1 LIEEVTDTGDVS
13 RPVGAIQEGAIL
25 AGKYRVERLLGA
37 GGMGLVVAARHLQL
51 DERVAIK
58 LMLPATLGNPDAV
71 ARFTREARAAAKIKG
86 EHVARVFDIGTLED
100 GAPYMVMEFLEGH
113 DLADWMSQRGRL
125 PVDLAV
131 EFVLQACVAVADAH
145 ALGIVHRD
153 LKPANLFCVR
163 RPDGQLTIKVLD
175 FGISKLLDA
184 GSLSGATK
192 TNTVMGSPHYMSPEQ
207 MQSAKDVDART
218 DIWALGVVLYQ
229 LLTGSLPFGGES
241 YAEVAIKVATQA
253 ALPLRRLRPDAPAA
267 LEAAVSKC
275 LQKEKAQ
282 RYQNVGVFA
291 DALAEF
297 APNRTRRLAE
307 PIVESTLLEPTAFP
321 ETIPP
326 VGVTSFGRKRRG
338 AVLGIGTAA
347 AAVLL
352 AGGLAAWRAP
362 PRHTGDTSSA
372 NTGIGS
378 QEPGTRSAVAAL
390 DAEPPTAG
398 PLPPGTT
405 HSVGAPAPPT
415 MASAVPAADPAALA
429 TSSPAPTASAKRHP
443 PARPLEP
450 PLARAPAERGASQ
463 AASAAAAT
471 PARATVPPSQ
481 LPSTPGSSN
490 ALDLPLMR

>member
-1 LIEEVTDTGDVS
+1 
-13 RPVGAIQEGAIL
+13 
-25 AGKYRVERLLGA
+25 
-37 GGMGLVVAARHLQL
+37 
-51 DERVAIK
+51 
-58 LMLPATLGNPDAV
+58 
-71 ARFTREARAAAKIKG
+71 
-86 EHVARVFDIGTLED
+86 
-100 GAPYMVMEFLEGH
+100 
-113 DLADWMSQRGRL
+113 
-125 PVDLAV
+125 
-131 EFVLQACVAVADAH
+131 
-145 ALGIVHRD
+145 
-153 LKPANLFCVR
+153 
-163 RPDGQLTIKVLD
+163 
-175 FGISKLLDA
+175 
-184 GSLSGATK
+184 
-192 TNTVMGSPHYMSPEQ
+192 MGSPHYMSPEQ